1 MAGTGLCGANVTL
14 LLQGFGRL
22 AAAMNVLITGGA
34 GFIGSHLADRLL
46 AEGHTVRALDNLDSQ
61 VHPNG
66 KRPDYLDPEVELVVG
81 DVRDREAVGRA
92 LHGVDTVVH
101 FAAAVGVGQS
111 MYEIERYTSI
121 NAIGAAVV
129 LEEAVERRDVIRK
142 LLVASSMSI
151 YGEGQYR
158 NPRTGESGL
167 APWLRPES
175 QLAARQWELLDEDG
189 TPLEP
194 EPTAETKTLRPTSIY
209 AINKRDHEEMFLA
222 VGAAYGIPAVP
233 LRFFNVYGERQALS
247 NPYTGVAAIFSSR
260 ILNDRAPLVFE
271 DGRQTRDFIDVRDIT
286 RGCLLAL
293 TQHKA
298 DGRTVNLGTGVP
310 TSVLEIAE
318 VIARGL
324 DKEIEPEVV
333 EQYRAGDIRHCYAD
347 TRMAEELLGFRAE
360 IPFEHGMQNL
370 LAWLEGQEAADS
382 VDAARDALVARG
394 LAR

>member
-1 MAGTGLCGANVTL
+1 MK
-14 LLQGFGRL
+14 
-22 AAAMNVLITGGA
+22 VLITGGA

-46 AEGHTVRALDNLDSQ
+46 GDGHQVRALDNLDPQ
-61 VHPNG
+61 AHAQG
-66 KRPDYLDPEVELVVG
+66 ERPDYLDPDVELQTG
-81 DVRDREAVGRA
+81 DVRDHEAVGRA
-92 LHGVDTVVH
+92 LDGVDEVVH

-129 LEEAVERRDVIRK
+129 LEAALERRESISK

-167 APWLRPES
+167 APWLRPEP
-175 QLAARQWELLDEDG
+175 QLAAREWDVLADDG

-194 EPTAETKTLRPTSIY
+194 EPTSEAKPLRPTSIY

-222 VGAAYGIPAVP
+222 VGAAYGIPTVA

-247 NPYTGVAAIFSSR
+247 NPYTGVAAIFASR
-260 ILNDRAPLVFE
+260 LLNDKPPLVFE
-271 DGRQTRDFIDVRDIT
+271 EGRQTRDFIDVRDIA
-286 RGCLLAL
+286 RCCSLAL
-293 TQHKA
+293 THDGA
-298 DGRTVNLGTGVP
+298 DGRTLNVGTGKP
-310 TSVLEIAE
+310 TSVLEVAE

-324 DKEIEPEVV
+324 GKTIEPEIVS
-333 EQYRAGDIRHCYAD
+333 QYRAGDIRHCYAD
-347 TRMAEELLGFRAE
+347 TRLAEELLGFRAE
-360 IPFEHGMQNL
+360 IPFQLGMEDL
-370 LAWLEGQEAADS
+370 LAWLEGQVASDA

>member
-1 MAGTGLCGANVTL
+1 MK
-14 LLQGFGRL
+14 
-22 AAAMNVLITGGA
+22 VLITGGA

-46 AEGHTVRALDNLDSQ
+46 AGGHEVRALDNLDRQ
-61 VHPNG
+61 VHPDG
-66 KRPDYLDPEVELVVG
+66 ERPDYLDGDVELEVG
-81 DVRDREAVGRA
+81 DVRDRGAVRRA
-92 LHGVDTVVH
+92 LAGVDAVVH

-129 LEEAVERRDVIRK
+129 LEEAVEHRDAIRK

-151 YGEGQYR
+151 YGEGQYL

-167 APWLRPES
+167 APWLRPEA
-175 QLAARQWELLDEDG
+175 QLAAREWDVLAEDG

-194 EPTAETKTLRPTSIY
+194 EPTAETKPLRPTSIY

-222 VGAAYGIPAVP
+222 VGAAYGIPAVA

-260 ILNDRAPLVFE
+260 LLNGRPPLVFE

-286 RGCLLAL
+286 RCCELAL
-293 TQHKA
+293 KQDGA
-298 DGRTVNLGTGVP
+298 DGRTLNVGTGIP
-310 TSVLEIAE
+310 TSVVEVAE
-318 VIARGL
+318 AIARGL
-324 DKEIEPEVV
+324 GKEIEPELVGKH
-333 EQYRAGDIRHCYAD
+333 RAGDIRHCYAD
-347 TRMAEELLGFRAE
+347 TRLAEQLLGFRSE
-360 IPFEHGMQNL
+360 IPFEAGMQDL
-370 LAWLEGQEAADS
+370 LAWLEGREAEDS
-382 VDAARDALVARG
+382 VDAAREALVARG